1 MDYGRVLVK
10 EDKTMMGRRNIY
22 DDDQTNNAVT
32 LPSVTF
38 LTPPI
43 KTELTQAGYENQLIE
58 LRKSILN

>member
-1 MDYGRVLVK
+1 
-10 EDKTMMGRRNIY
+10 MGRRNIY

-43 KTELTQAGYENQLIE
+43 KSELTQAGYENQLIE